1 MEVHIYS
8 IKAKSQGG
16 NSEIMSIQKRPKL
29 NENQLCILKIY
40 AFCQKIQQRALV
52 SGEITA
58 GVRYLSMRI
67 NPKSCHFPLKVAR
80 TLLSGSR
87 KGPVGA

>member
-1 MEVHIYS
+1 MHKKYS

-29 NENQLCILKIY
+29 NENQLRILKIY
-40 AFCQKIQQRALV
+40 AFCQKIQQRALF

-58 GVRYLSMRI
+58 GVRY
-67 NPKSCHFPLKVAR
+67 V
-80 TLLSGSR
+80 
-87 KGPVGA
+87 